1 MTNKRPVATLAVLGG
16 IVAFLIILG
25 ASDSLPLAG
34 GLIRTLLNP
43 FTTITHQIAEKLRP
57 SSLGELSNTDLKN
70 KLEAVDKENQ
80 TLAAENARLL
90 TLEDENKKLREYL
103 VFAQTKKLS
112 LQMAEV
118 ISRGIAEDSWHNRKT
133 ITLNQGSDQGVAI
146 GMPIVSSEGV
156 LIGKITGVKSN
167 IAEACLL
174 YSSDCRLAV
183 GIAGQ
188 GKTIGIARGDLGL
201 NIITELIPQSQ
212 EILEKQV
219 IVTSG
224 LETGMPPG
232 LLIGTVSQVIKQS
245 NELWQSAIIEPAA
258 NFDNLRFVAILK
270 QQ

>member
-16 IVAFLIILG
+16 IIVFLIVIGLG
-25 ASDSLPLAG
+25 NNLSLG
-34 GLIRTLLNP
+34 GSLVRFLLSP
-43 FTTITHQIAEKLRP
+43 FANITHQIGEKFRP
-57 SSLGELSNTDLKN
+57 NSNSDLSVNDLKT
-70 KLEAVDKENQ
+70 KLDAIDKDNQ
-80 TLAAENARLL
+80 RLAAENARLL
-90 TLEDENKKLREYL
+90 TLEDENKRLRDYL
-103 VFAQTKKLS
+103 VFAQTKKVS

-133 ITLNQGSDQGVAI
+133 ITLDQGSNQGVTV

-156 LIGKITGVKSN
+156 LIGKVTAVKSN

-174 YSSDCRLAV
+174 YSADCRLAV

-188 GKTIGIARGDLGL
+188 GNTIGIARGDLGL
-201 NIITELIPQSQ
+201 NVIIELIPQNQ
-212 EILEKQV
+212 EITEKQV

-224 LETGMPPG
+224 LEAGMPPG
-232 LLIGTVSQVIKQS
+232 LLIGTVSKVIKQN

-270 QQ
+270 Q

>member
-16 IVAFLIILG
+16 IIVFLVVIGLG
-25 ASDSLPLAG
+25 NNLSLAG
-34 GLIRTLLNP
+34 SLARFLLSP
-43 FTTITHQIAEKLRP
+43 FTSITHQLGERLRP
-57 SSLGELSNTDLKN
+57 TSNNELSTSDLQS
-70 KLEAVDKENQ
+70 KLETTEKDNQ
-80 TLAAENARLL
+80 RLSAENARLL
-90 TLEDENKKLREYL
+90 TLEDENKRLRDYL
-103 VFAQTKKLS
+103 VFAQTKKAS

-133 ITLNQGSDQGVAI
+133 VTLDQGSDQGVVI

-156 LIGKITGVKSN
+156 LVGKITAVKN
-167 IAEACLL
+167 NLAEACLL
-174 YSSDCRLAV
+174 YSADCRLAV

-201 NIITELIPQSQ
+201 NVITELIPQNQ
-212 EILEKQV
+212 EISENQV

-224 LETGMPPG
+224 LEAGMPPG
-232 LLIGTVSQVIKQS
+232 LLIGTVSKVIKQN

-270 QQ
+270 E